1 MSHSS
6 SLRKQTAFVY
16 SLKLFSPL
24 SVFPPSLT
32 CLDEAGLL
40 DLDLD
45 RALSLLEC
53 AERSLC
59 NSQWRCPAVT
69 ARTASRWPVLSPQH
83 DLAIQHPER
92 CLLLPSHCRL

>member
-24 SVFPPSLT
+24 SGFPPSLT

-40 DLDLD
+40 VQDLD

-59 NSQWRCPAVT
+59 NSQWRCQAAT
-69 ARTASRWPVLSPQH
+69 TRTASRSRELSPLRA
-83 DLAIQHPER
+83 LAIQHPER